1 MIQLTLVGKS
11 PDGKDLLF
19 EDEGGVEYS
28 VEVTDELV
36 AQMFDTPQLE
46 VKEDE
51 KREPLS
57 PREIQTLLR
66 DGLSANQIAS
76 QTGTPLER
84 VRRYERPVLAEINH
98 AILEATQTR
107 VGVEVDAPTMGDLVV
122 DRLANMEVDV
132 DALRWSAHRN
142 RRGRWE
148 AVVHYQLD
156 GEPTNARWELSP
168 SGLVARNKSAKK
180 LTEMKRREEPEP
192 VRSFFPLSQKP
203 RAAQASAPAP
213 EERRSTPPAPPATQ
227 SEAREPEVLSDAQ
240 RQEALVEE
248 ANSRRGRVVPLM
260 EEIEGEAETFPLE
273 PRTRVTV
280 EETES
285 VVPGLLP
292 AEKDVSDEE
301 RPALAETSE
310 PKRRSSGKK
319 KGRRSIP
326 SWDEIVFGS
335 RQD

>member
-19 EDEGGVEYS
+19 EDEDGTEYS

-36 AQMFDTPQLE
+36 AQLFETPQLE

-51 KREPLS
+51 TRKPLS

-122 DRLANMEVDV
+122 DRLANMGVDV
-132 DALRWSAHRN
+132 EALRWSAHRN

-148 AVVHYQLD
+148 AVVHYQQD
-156 GEPTNARWELSP
+156 GEPMNARWELSP
-168 SGLVARNKSAKK
+168 SGLVARNKPAKT

-192 VRSFFPLSQKP
+192 VRSFFPLSQKS
-203 RAAQASAPAP
+203 RAEQSPVSEPERGRASRLEPVPARTEAPK
-213 EERRSTPPAPPATQ
+213 E
-227 SEAREPEVLSDAQ
+227 EVLSDAE

-260 EEIEGEAETFPLE
+260 EEIEGEAETFPLA
-273 PRTRVTV
+273 PQPQVTV
-280 EETES
+280 EESES
-285 VVPGLLP
+285 VVVPGQLP

-301 RPALAETSE
+301 RPALDETSTT
-310 PKRRSSGKK
+310 KRRSSGK

-326 SWDEIVFGS
+326 SWDEIVFGT

>member
-19 EDEGGVEYS
+19 EDEDGTEYS
-28 VEVTDELV
+28 AEVTDELV
-36 AQMFDTPQLE
+36 AQLFETPQLE

-51 KREPLS
+51 TPKPLS

-122 DRLANMEVDV
+122 DRLANMGVDV
-132 DALRWSAHRN
+132 EALRWSAHRN

-148 AVVHYQLD
+148 AVVHYQQD

-168 SGLVARNKSAKK
+168 SGLVARNKSAKT

-192 VRSFFPLSQKP
+192 VRSFFPLSQKS
-203 RAAQASAPAP
+203 RADQSPVSEPERGRASRLEPVPARTEAPK
-213 EERRSTPPAPPATQ
+213 E
-227 SEAREPEVLSDAQ
+227 EVLSDAE

-260 EEIEGEAETFPLE
+260 EEIEGEAETFPLA
-273 PRTRVTV
+273 PQPQVTV
-280 EETES
+280 EESES
-285 VVPGLLP
+285 VVVLGQLP

-301 RPALAETSE
+301 RPALGETNTT
-310 PKRRSSGKK
+310 KRRSSGK

-326 SWDEIVFGS
+326 SWDEIVFGT